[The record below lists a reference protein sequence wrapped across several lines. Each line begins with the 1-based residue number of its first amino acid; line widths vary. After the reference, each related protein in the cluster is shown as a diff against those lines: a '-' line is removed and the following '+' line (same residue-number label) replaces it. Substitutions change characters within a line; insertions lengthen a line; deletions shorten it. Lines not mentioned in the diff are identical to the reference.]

1 MDTFGENPEKIDIK
15 KVDGKVQVVFG
26 GKTATVKTPD
36 IKAKNGIIHEVDIIL
51 LSPETPIETTGDLI
65 EVATNLG
72 NFKKILKAID
82 DVGLTEEFKTIEAA
96 TIFAPSDKVF
106 DELEVASPGLIG
118 KLTKEDKIA
127 LISR

>member
-26 GKTATVKTPD
+26 GKTATVTTPD

>member
-65 EVATNLG
+65 EVATKLG
-72 NFKKILKAID
+72 NFKKILQAID

-96 TIFAPSDKVF
+96 TVFAPSDKVF
-106 DELEVASPGLIG
+106 DELEVASPGIIG
-118 KLTKEDKIA
+118 KLTKEQKIA

>member
-82 DVGLTEEFKTIEAA
+82 DVGLTAEFKTIEAA

>member
-26 GKTATVKTPD
+26 GKTATVTTPD

-82 DVGLTEEFKTIEAA
+82 DVGLTAEFKTIEAA

>member
-65 EVATNLG
+65 EVATKLG

-82 DVGLTEEFKTIEAA
+82 DVGLTAEFKTIEAA

-106 DELEVASPGLIG
+106 DELEVASPGIIG
-118 KLTKEDKIA
+118 KLTKEQKIA

>member
-26 GKTATVKTPD
+26 GKTATVTTPD

-65 EVATNLG
+65 EVATKLG

>member
-26 GKTATVKTPD
+26 GKTATVTTPD

-65 EVATNLG
+65 EVATKLG

-82 DVGLTEEFKTIEAA
+82 DVGLTAEFKTIEAA